1 MNDDYAFYD
10 TGALAAAA
18 ATSRNNTWAGASH
31 WKFVGVKKK
40 VRLAVRGAPRMSA
53 LSLSPTYRFC
63 EGLSMLRFL

>member
-1 MNDDYAFYD
+1 MPPFRPAVAYFTSKIANDDYAFYD

-40 VRLAVRGAPRMSA
+40 VGALVEAGGCRWGPH
-53 LSLSPTYRFC
+53 
-63 EGLSMLRFL
+63 G

>member
-18 ATSRNNTWAGASH
+18 ATSSNNNWAGASH

-40 VRLAVRGAPRMSA
+40 VARFWDFLFFFGLLFLFSRESTFVRK
-53 LSLSPTYRFC
+53 
-63 EGLSMLRFL
+63 